1 MQTSHFV
8 YESLHNDDSDYRK
21 KNFMLLNFV
30 NFKYHKTLV
39 QEVELLVGV
48 QQIIVLSTTIIRSQ
62 YIQKVSEI
70 EILLAVMLLLQ
81 YSTELSLYELV
92 ESIKGRNQLI
102 VLLYLSRNRLT
113 AIESA
118 TSSARVM
125 TSVSLS
131 RAT

>member
-81 YSTELSLYELV
+81 YSTELSLYELL

-102 VLLYLSRNRLT
+102 VLLYLFKEQVNRH
-113 AIESA
+113 
-118 TSSARVM
+118 
-125 TSVSLS
+125 
-131 RAT
+131 